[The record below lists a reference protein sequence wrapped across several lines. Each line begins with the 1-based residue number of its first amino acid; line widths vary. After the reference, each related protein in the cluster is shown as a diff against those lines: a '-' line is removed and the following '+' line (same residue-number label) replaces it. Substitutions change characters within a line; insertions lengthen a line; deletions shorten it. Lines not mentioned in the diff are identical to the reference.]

1 MYELLFAVA
10 PQAAPTAVP
19 DTQWEVSA
27 EFHRL
32 NVLLMRVEENELRQ
46 PVAKKVA
53 TATMSDAKIDGRYGT
68 SQCTLLKLKLLMLH
82 NLRLWFHVLAC
93 HVLVH
98 FTCHVTDCW
107 CNVREH
113 FCMNNVKCCM

>member
-1 MYELLFAVA
+1 M
-10 PQAAPTAVP
+10 P

-68 SQCTLLKLKLLMLH
+68 SQCTLLKSNLLMLH
-82 NLRLWFHVLAC
+82 NLLFLSHVHVPVC

-98 FTCHVTDCW
+98 FTCHVTAC
-107 CNVREH
+107 VLYESI
-113 FCMNNVKCCM
+113 FV